1 MSRSIAARLATKGPS
16 LEKVF
21 WLWSLARL
29 GARHAIPD
37 IRALR
42 ATEEDWTK
50 LARVA
55 DVVLDYLNE
64 GEAVILDTLEHHRD
78 HAHMEELCTLAWF
91 VLRSEAARSALERCA
106 VSAPDEDC
114 RKECKF
120 SLDKL
125 KTRESA

>member
-64 GEAVILDTLEHHRD
+64 GEAVTWIRSNTTETMLIWKSCAPLPGSCFEAKLHVRRSSG
-78 HAHMEELCTLAWF
+78 ALL
-91 VLRSEAARSALERCA
+91 VLPTKIAARSA
-106 VSAPDEDC
+106 SFPWT
-114 RKECKF
+114 
-120 SLDKL
+120 S
-125 KTRESA
+125 